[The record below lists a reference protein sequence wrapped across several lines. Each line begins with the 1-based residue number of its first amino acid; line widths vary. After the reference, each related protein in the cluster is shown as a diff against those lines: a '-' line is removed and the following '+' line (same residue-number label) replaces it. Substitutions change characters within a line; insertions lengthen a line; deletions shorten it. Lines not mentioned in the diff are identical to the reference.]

1 MRSAE
6 IIRKTKETDIEL
18 RLNLDGGERKIDTGI
33 GFFDHMLNSFA
44 VHSGFGL
51 EITCK
56 GDLYVDGHHSV
67 EDVGIVL
74 GMALKEALG
83 DKVIAV
89 TAQSCSFPKR
99 ELKEAIAFCE
109 KEGIR
114 HFICE
119 SEELHIEG
127 FAQNPKNRCYLCK
140 KELFEKIRKL
150 AAEQNVENV
159 VEGSNL
165 DDNGDYR
172 PGLQAVAELEV
183 KSPLRHCGLSK
194 NEIRLLSKKLGLPTW
209 EKQSFAC
216 LASRFVYG
224 EIITEEKLGM
234 VDKAEQLL
242 LDLGFHQVRVR
253 IHGMMARIE
262 IEPAEFDKLM
272 QSEVREKITKEFKS
286 YGFTYVTLDLM
297 GYRTGSMN
305 ETLDIKK

>member
-1 MRSAE
+1 MGQLEEKYEALLEYLRS
-6 IIRKTKETDIEL
+6 
-18 RLNLDGGERKIDTGI
+18 
-33 GFFDHMLNSFA
+33 LNSVA
-44 VHSGFGL
+44 VAFSSG
-51 EITCK
+51 
-56 GDLYVDGHHSV
+56 VDSTF
-67 EDVGIVL
+67 L
-74 GMALKEALG
+74 LKAAKEALG

-224 EIITEEKLGM
+224 EIITE
-234 VDKAEQLL
+234 QLL

-262 IEPAEFDKLM
+262 IEPVEFDKLM
-272 QSEVREKITKEFKS
+272 QSEIREKITKEFKS